1 MKCEWVQQNIMLHV
15 YDELADD
22 ARYELDQHVARCE
35 ACAAELA
42 AAREFRQTMA
52 TVTVVEPSP
61 NLLTS
66 SRMRL
71 QEALETTQQGGFW
84 TRLTFDPGIWLRQVR
99 FSPALAAVLLLVGFG
114 GGTAVT
120 FRAMK
125 GGTSDPSGQNAGA
138 NATPTNVS
146 TPTEDANITGIR
158 SITLEP
164 GTNSLEPGTKRVN
177 IKYDTVSTRETAGSL
192 SDVRIQQLL
201 LFAAQNNTNSG
212 VRVDSVD
219 LLGQRMN
226 DSRVREALV
235 YALRYDNNPGVR
247 LKALEGLGSYV
258 KDDVRVRDAVLETLT
273 NDANP
278 GLRTE
283 ALRVLEPVRADASVR
298 ATLERLAAK
307 DSNKFIRDQSRAQ
320 LAQLPELD

>member
-42 AAREFRQTMA
+42 AAQQFRQTMA

-84 TRLTFDPGIWLRQVR
+84 TRLTFDPGIWLRQIR

-120 FRAMK
+120 FRVTR
-125 GGTSDPSGQNAGA
+125 GVDPIPGPSGVSSGIVPDLAAA
-138 NATPTNVS
+138 NV
-146 TPTEDANITGIR
+146 TGIR
-158 SITLEP
+158 SITPDP
-164 GTNSLEPGTKRVN
+164 GTNRVN
-177 IKYDTVSTRETAGSL
+177 IKYDTVKTEETAGLL

-219 LLGQRMN
+219 LLKQRMN

>member
-35 ACAAELA
+35 ACAAELQA
-42 AAREFRQTMA
+42 AQQFRQTMA
-52 TVTVVEPSP
+52 TVTVAEPTP
-61 NLLTS
+61 NLLAS

-71 QEALETTQQGGFW
+71 QEALETTRQGGFW
-84 TRLTFDPGIWLRQVR
+84 TRLTFDPGLWLRQMR

-114 GGTAVT
+114 GGTMAT
-120 FRAMK
+120 FRVMK
-125 GGTSDPSGQNAGA
+125 DGQPIASVQNG
-138 NATPTNVS
+138 NVPDQEAS
-146 TPTEDANITGIR
+146 ITGIR
-158 SITLEP
+158 SITPEP
-164 GTNSLEPGTKRVN
+164 GTNRVN
-177 IKYDTVSTRETAGSL
+177 IKYDTTNTRETAGSL
-192 SDVRIQQLL
+192 NDARIQQLL

-219 LLGQRMN
+219 LLKQRLN
-226 DSRVREALV
+226 DSRVREALL

-258 KDDVRVRDAVLETLT
+258 KDDVRVRDAVLETLS

-298 ATLERLAAK
+298 ATLERLAAQA
-307 DSNKFIRDQSRAQ
+307 SNTFIRDQSRAQ

>member
-42 AAREFRQTMA
+42 AAQEFRQTMA

-71 QEALETTQQGGFW
+71 QEALETAQQGGFW

-99 FSPALAAVLLLVGFG
+99 FSPALAAMLLLVGFG

-125 GGTSDPSGQNAGA
+125 GGTTEVPGQGAGVNAGMM
-138 NATPTNVS
+138 
-146 TPTEDANITGIR
+146 TEDANITGIR
-158 SITLEP
+158 SITPEP
-164 GTNSLEPGTKRVN
+164 GTNRVN
-177 IKYDTVSTRETAGSL
+177 IKYDTVNTKETAGSL
-192 SDVRIQQLL
+192 NDTRIQQLL

-219 LLGQRMN
+219 LLKQRMN

-283 ALRVLEPVRADASVR
+283 ALRVLEPVHADASVR

-307 DSNKFIRDQSRAQ
+307 DSNRFIREQSRAQ

>member
-42 AAREFRQTMA
+42 AAQEFRQTMA

-61 NLLTS
+61 YLLTS

-71 QEALETTQQGGFW
+71 QEALETAQQGGFW

-99 FSPALAAVLLLVGFG
+99 FSPALAAMLLLVGFG

-125 GGTSDPSGQNAGA
+125 GGTTEVPGQGAGVNAG
-138 NATPTNVS
+138 TM
-146 TPTEDANITGIR
+146 TEDANITGIR
-158 SITLEP
+158 SITPEP
-164 GTNSLEPGTKRVN
+164 GTNRVN
-177 IKYDTVSTRETAGSL
+177 IKYDTVNTKETAGSL
-192 SDVRIQQLL
+192 NDTRIQQLL

-219 LLGQRMN
+219 LLKQRMN

-283 ALRVLEPVRADASVR
+283 ALRVLEPVHADASVR

-307 DSNKFIRDQSRAQ
+307 DSNKFIREQSRAQ

>member
-1 MKCEWVQQNIMLHV
+1 MKCEWVQRNIMLHV

-61 NLLTS
+61 NLLAS

-84 TRLTFDPGIWLRQVR
+84 TRLTFDPGVWLRQIR
-99 FSPALAAVLLLVGFG
+99 FSPALAALLLLVGFG
-114 GGTAVT
+114 GGTVAT
-120 FRAMK
+120 FRVMK
-125 GGTSDPSGQNAGA
+125 GSTTDVPGQNAGA
-138 NATPTNVS
+138 NAGTL
-146 TPTEDANITGIR
+146 TEDANITGIR
-158 SITLEP
+158 SITPEP
-164 GTNSLEPGTKRVN
+164 GTNRVN
-177 IKYDTVSTRETAGSL
+177 IKYDTVNTKETAGSL
-192 SDVRIQQLL
+192 SDIRIQQLL

-212 VRVDSVD
+212 LRVDSVD
-219 LLGQRMN
+219 LLRQRMN

>member
-22 ARYELDQHVARCE
+22 ARFELDQHVARCE
-35 ACAAELA
+35 DCAAELLSA
-42 AAREFRQTMA
+42 KEFRQTMA
-52 TVTVVEPSP
+52 TVEVVEPSP

-84 TRLTFDPGIWLRQVR
+84 TRLTFDPGLWLRQVR
-99 FSPALAAVLLLVGFG
+99 FSPALAAGLLLVGFG
-114 GGTAVT
+114 GGTAAT
-120 FRAMK
+120 FRVMK
-125 GGTSDPSGQNAGA
+125 DGSSSTVAQNG
-138 NATPTNVS
+138 NVPTQ
-146 TPTEDANITGIR
+146 EANIAGIR
-158 SITLEP
+158 SITPEP
-164 GTNSLEPGTKRVN
+164 GTNRVN
-177 IKYDTVSTRETAGSL
+177 IKYDTVNTQETAGSL
-192 SDVRIQQLL
+192 NDARIQQLL

-219 LLGQRMN
+219 LLKQRMN

-258 KDDVRVRDAVLETLT
+258 RDDVRVRDAVLETLVSDT
-273 NDANP
+273 NP

-307 DSNKFIRDQSRAQ
+307 DANRFIRDQSRSL
-320 LAQLPELD
+320 LAQLPEID

>member
-61 NLLTS
+61 NLLAS

-120 FRAMK
+120 FRAMNRP
-125 GGTSDPSGQNAGA
+125 TTDLPGQNAG
-138 NATPTNVS
+138 PDLP

-158 SITLEP
+158 SITPEP
-164 GTNSLEPGTKRVN
+164 GTNRVN
-177 IKYDTVSTRETAGSL
+177 IKYDTVNTKETAGSL

-219 LLGQRMN
+219 LLRQRMN

>member
-1 MKCEWVQQNIMLHV
+1 MKCEWVRQNIVLHV

-22 ARYELDQHVARCE
+22 ARYELDQHVARCTD
-35 ACAAELA
+35 CAAELQ

-52 TVTVVEPSP
+52 TVTVTEPPP

-71 QEALETTQQGGFW
+71 QEALETAQQGGFW
-84 TRLTFDPGIWLRQVR
+84 SRLTFDPGVWFRQVR

-114 GGTAVT
+114 GGTAAT
-120 FRAMK
+120 FRVMA
-125 GGTSDPSGQNAGA
+125 DRQPVSGAPNNGMPADEA
-138 NATPTNVS
+138 NV
-146 TPTEDANITGIR
+146 TGIR
-158 SITLEP
+158 SITPEP
-164 GTNSLEPGTKRVN
+164 GTNRVN
-177 IKYDTVSTRETAGSL
+177 IKYDTVNTKETAGSL
-192 SDVRIQQLL
+192 NDVRIQQLL

-219 LLGQRMN
+219 LLKQRLN

-258 KDDVRVRDAVLETLT
+258 RDDVRVRDAVLETLS
-273 NDANP
+273 NDANQ

-298 ATLERLAAK
+298 ALLERLAVK
-307 DSNKFIRDQSRAQ
+307 DQNRFIRDQSRVL
-320 LAQLPELD
+320 LAQLPEID

>member
-1 MKCEWVQQNIMLHV
+1 MKCDWVQQNIMLHV

-61 NLLTS
+61 NLLAS

-71 QEALETTQQGGFW
+71 QEALETTQQGGLW

-99 FSPALAAVLLLVGFG
+99 FSPALAAVLLLGGFG

-125 GGTSDPSGQNAGA
+125 DGQPIAVDKPVN
-138 NATPTNVS
+138 PQDV
-146 TPTEDANITGIR
+146 EANITGIR
-158 SITLEP
+158 SITPEP
-164 GTNSLEPGTKRVN
+164 GTNRVN
-177 IKYDTVSTRETAGSL
+177 IKYDTVNTKETAGSL
-192 SDVRIQQLL
+192 NDVRIQQLL

-219 LLGQRMN
+219 LLRQRMN